1 MDRTITSKS
10 FTTRGEV
17 EKFITT
23 IRNNGWN
30 LNSAFIQI
38 VPTLEFYIVFYE
50 KYLEEPVQR
59 GRNL

>member
-10 FTTRGEV
+10 FTTREEV
-17 EKFITT
+17 EYFITT

-30 LNSAFIQI
+30 LNSTFIQI
-38 VPTLEFYIVFYE
+38 VPTLQFYIVFYE
-50 KYLEEPVQR
+50 KYLEEPMQR